1 MKTSIWKLSIDD
13 YSDYYPDDMFFPTI
27 KEAVEHKLQII
38 KDRDEKYKGWND
50 KSK

>member
-1 MKTSIWKLSIDD
+1 
-13 YSDYYPDDMFFPTI
+13 MFFPSI
-27 KEAVEHKLQII
+27 KEAVEHKLQVI